1 MGQNESSG
9 VEMASEEAAPRPCAL
24 VVVGPS
30 GVGKGTLISKLMQ
43 SSSKYG
49 FSCSHTTRA
58 PRPGEKDGEHYHFTT
73 RAAFEAGI
81 ARGDFLEHAHV
92 HGNIYGTSVQSVRD
106 VADAGLCC
114 VLDIDVQGARQ
125 VRAAGLPA
133 LFVFIAPPGLTELE
147 ARLRGRGTDSEE
159 QIRTRLATA
168 AVELESRGEEG
179 LYDYILVND
188 DLERAY
194 ASLAA
199 VGERAL
205 AGAAPATPGE
215 ASAAFRTAQGSDAQE
230 GPGRQPHEST
240 AGLRGV
246 ELATIA
252 GPGAAGDAAIP
263 MPAGAEDV
271 ATATPPAASPASLA
285 VPSAPGSIL
294 MVLHAGA
301 PLGAELCCQLAAA
314 GARVVAVAGDA
325 PPLLALQERVQGLG
339 AAAEHAFLPVVADLE
354 REGEVLALP
363 RIVAERWGG
372 GAAVSALV
380 VCPPDEP
387 PTEETRLL
395 VEAPAQAAAA
405 ALAMGLAGPAAVVRS
420 LAAAG
425 GEAAGPLRFVAIVR
439 EPARGGGWP
448 ALAERA
454 LRQLARQLAQE
465 EGEKAG
471 EGARGL
477 VAGTLTL
484 AREEAVR
491 GLGATLLHGL
501 AWPRPAVAWEVRLS

>member
-179 LYDYILVND
+179 LYDYIL
-188 DLERAY
+188 
-194 ASLAA
+194 
-199 VGERAL
+199 
-205 AGAAPATPGE
+205 
-215 ASAAFRTAQGSDAQE
+215 GSDVQE
-230 GPGRQPHEST
+230 GPGRQPPEST
-240 AGLRGV
+240 SGLRGV
-246 ELATIA
+246 ELATIE

-372 GAAVSALV
+372 DAAVSALV

-387 PTEETRLL
+387 PAEETRLL